1 MHISSAKNYAVYI
14 RNGKTVKGSHFE
26 VKKTS
31 LHGGFL
37 YLGLEQITCKIWFKK
52 V

>member
-1 MHISSAKNYAVYI
+1 MQSTLEMERLLKVHI
-14 RNGKTVKGSHFE
+14 FE

-37 YLGLEQITCKIWFKK
+37 YLGLEQITYKISFKNSVGK
-52 V
+52 SWIT